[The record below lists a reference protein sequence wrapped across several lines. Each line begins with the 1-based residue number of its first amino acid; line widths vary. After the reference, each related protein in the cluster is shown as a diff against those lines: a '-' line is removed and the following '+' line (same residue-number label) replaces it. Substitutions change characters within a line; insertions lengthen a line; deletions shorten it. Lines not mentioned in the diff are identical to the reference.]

1 MGQNEPLFY
10 LSDQTGEHKDA
21 REKVSHLKGNLK
33 DGMGFIKT
41 PDVDQTADGVV
52 VTTQVPVERA
62 GVGVH
67 RAARAATCAPG
78 RLLPRLSQ
86 STLQS
91 LASYLY
97 R

>member
-1 MGQNEPLFY
+1 MGQSEPLVY

-52 VTTQVPVERA
+52 VTTQVPVERV
-62 GVGVH
+62 GVGG
-67 RAARAATCAPG
+67 C
-78 RLLPRLSQ
+78 
-86 STLQS
+86 
-91 LASYLY
+91 
-97 R
+97 